1 MNFGEKKLGFGF
13 MRLPQLD
20 SNDPTSVDIE
30 QVCQMVDTF
39 MDKGFTYFDTAF
51 MYHNFQSERFL
62 KRAVVDRHER
72 ESFTVAS
79 KLPVA
84 LLKEVDELEK
94 TFNEQLEKCGVEYF
108 DYYLIHN
115 LNATTYP
122 NAERLNAFEFVKQKK
137 AEGKIKHVGFSF
149 HDSAVLLE
157 EILSKYDWFE
167 FVQLQINYLDWE
179 NPSIQSRACYETA
192 TRHGLPIIVME
203 PVKGG
208 TLAQVPE
215 AAEAVFK
222 AYHPER
228 SSASWAIRYAASLD
242 NVSMVLS
249 GMSNLE
255 QLQDNLGY
263 MGDFESLS
271 DEERDVLKKAIKVI
285 EDSIAVQCTAC
296 QYCVD
301 DCPKNIAIPNYF
313 ALYNAEKLGVP
324 GRMSIQ
330 GFYYNNLSK
339 THGKASDCIECGLC
353 EKNCPQ
359 HIEVIKYLKE
369 VASTFEKQA

>member
-263 MGDFESLS
+263 MGDFEPLS

>member
-62 KRAVVDRHER
+62 KRAVVDRHDR
-72 ESFTVAS
+72 ETFTVAS

-263 MGDFESLS
+263 MGDFEPLS

>member
-263 MGDFESLS
+263 MGDFEPLS

-359 HIEVIKYLKE
+359 HIEVIKCLKE